1 MAEEKKEHAKK
12 HKHAGHGFKST
23 HIESHNDGSHTVHH
37 MHEDGPEHDVKHAAA
52 NLDAVHDS
60 MQDHLGTP
68 NPGEAEADAGQSG
81 IPAEQ
86 EASAAGAAAPAMGAA
101 GPAGV

>member
-23 HIESHNDGSHTVHH
+23 HIEHHNDGSHTVHH
-37 MHEDGPEHDVKHAAA
+37 MHEDGAHADVKHAAA

-60 MQDHLGTP
+60 LQDNMGSE
-68 NPGEAEADAGQSG
+68 NPGEAEANAGQSG

-86 EASAAGAAAPAMGAA
+86 EANAAGAAPAMGAA
-101 GPAGV
+101 GPAGA